1 MVGRASLNIAEMAGK
16 KMMTMDCDDQE
27 EVEAKL
33 AINLNLGGVSRE
45 AILMVILLH
54 LRIFFIPLYYFN
66 SAFIY
71 PFFDILACFQILF
84 DFCYHIVLCFLL
96 F

>member
-1 MVGRASLNIAEMAGK
+1 MVVGRASLNIAEMAGK

-45 AILMVILLH
+45 AILLVILLH
-54 LRIFFIPLYYFN
+54 LRTFFIPLYYFN
-66 SAFIY
+66 FAFIY
-71 PFFDILACFQILF
+71 PIFDILA
-84 DFCYHIVLCFLL
+84 
-96 F
+96 